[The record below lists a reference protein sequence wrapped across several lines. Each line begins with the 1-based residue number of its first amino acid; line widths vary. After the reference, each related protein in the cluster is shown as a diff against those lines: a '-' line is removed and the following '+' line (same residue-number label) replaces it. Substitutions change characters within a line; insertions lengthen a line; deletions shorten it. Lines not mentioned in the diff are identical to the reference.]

1 MVRPW
6 WTTPDPTTS
15 MVLTSNP
22 GSMICT
28 DAITGLGTAI
38 MSVWQPSGEA
48 MANGATMI
56 PPAAVRMSRRI
67 ATVSSR
73 SPTFMLSWFRP
84 M

>member
-1 MVRPW
+1 
-6 WTTPDPTTS
+6 

-28 DAITGLGTAI
+28 DAITGLGTAT
-38 MSVWQPSGEA
+38 MSVWQPSGDEI
-48 MANGATMI
+48 ANGATMI

-67 ATVSSR
+67 RTVSSL
-73 SPTFMLSWFRP
+73 SPRFMLSWLRP